1 MNRERSRSGASLA
14 PWEAGGG
21 WIVATLPTLYHRT
34 HVLCYLQRALGE
46 KGCRSPAVLELGVA
60 PPLRCGA
67 LPLGGCP
74 AARATVPPLAR
85 IPPGQGVSL
94 FPPACR
100 ANFAA
105 GAHGGAPPCS
115 ATPQGC
121 CAMLRNQREAV
132 REPRNRNSRSHSWPP
147 PRSSRAAWTP
157 FANMSRSLS
166 GTHPHRP
173 GSVLKMPNLK
183 EMNRHMW
190 GCGLHPHPH
199 MCLLLSLRWPFSAAC

>member
-74 AARATVPPLAR
+74 AARATVHPLAR
-85 IPPGQGVSL
+85 IPPRQGVSL
-94 FPPACR
+94 LPPASR
-100 ANFAA
+100 ASFPA
-105 GAHGGAPPCS
+105 GSHGGVPSCS
-115 ATPQGC
+115 ATPQGGY
-121 CAMLRNQREAV
+121 AMLRSQREAV
-132 REPRNRNSRSHSWPP
+132 REPRNRNSRSPSWSP
-147 PRSSRAAWTP
+147 PRSSRAAWTHI
-157 FANMSRSLS
+157 AIMSRRLS

-173 GSVLKMPNLK
+173 GFSHSPA
-183 EMNRHMW
+183 RGW
-190 GCGLHPHPH
+190 AATGCV
-199 MCLLLSLRWPFSAAC
+199 R